1 MITRRTLTRRNM
13 SLAAALTLFSAA
25 GAMGLMQATGDDGPD
40 YESIPPDPA
49 AVQAELNGASVSLRD
64 AVKAAE
70 TAANGTATGARL
82 LEGGAAYEVLVAS
95 DGLIRTAMV
104 DASSGDVSLA
114 SLTLADAMAKAEEAA
129 GGSAHSAQ
137 ISLVGDQPTAQ
148 VLVYA
153 ENEAYNVTVDA
164 MSGAVTATD
173 FVPRFPGEAVSGQ
186 WQETDSGLKY
196 YDLVEGDG
204 PEPPRPASQ
213 VKVHYTGYLVDGT
226 KFDSS
231 YDRGQPATF
240 PLNRVIRGWTEGV
253 GSMKVGGK
261 RKLIIPFDLA
271 YGEMGRPGSIPPRAT
286 LIFDVELIEIVKE

>member
-1 MITRRTLTRRNM
+1 MITRRTTT
-13 SLAAALTLFSAA
+13 LAAALTLIGAA
-25 GAMGLMQATGDDGPD
+25 GAMGLMQAGDAGPD

-49 AVQAELNGASVSLRD
+49 AVQAELNGATVSLRD

-70 TAANGTATGARL
+70 SAANGSATGARL
-82 LEGGAAYEVLVAS
+82 LEGGGNYEVLVAAN
-95 DGLIRTAMV
+95 GLIRTVMV
-104 DASSGDVSLA
+104 NASSGDVSMA
-114 SLTLADAMAKAEEAA
+114 SVTLDAAMSKAEAAA
-129 GGSAHSAQ
+129 GGRAHSAQ
-137 ISLVGDQPTAQ
+137 LSLVGDDPTAQ

-153 ENEAYNVTVDA
+153 NNEAYNVTVDA
-164 MSGAVTATD
+164 MSGDVTSTEL
-173 FVPRFPGEAVSGQ
+173 VPRFPGEPVSGA

-204 PEPPRPASQ
+204 AEPPRPASQ

-231 YDRGQPATF
+231 VDRGQPATF
-240 PLNRVIRGWTEGV
+240 PLNRVIPGWTEGV

-261 RKLIIPFDLA
+261 RKLIIPFPLG
-271 YGEMGRPGSIPPRAT
+271 YGERGNPPRIPPRAT